1 MKNSDFSI
9 FSIISSADFF
19 SKFILLVLICSSIV
33 SWAFIIERIIA
44 FRKVQKTMH
53 KFDKNFWISNSLE
66 AVYRQSKLFDSNP
79 LSLIL
84 IQAMEEWKKS
94 ENISS
99 PVILTGAKERILNSM
114 NFIKSIEV
122 AKLEKY
128 LYVLALIGSKS
139 PFVGLMGTVWGIM
152 NSFQAIAISKNTSL
166 NIVAPGVAEA
176 LMVTAVGLLVA
187 IPALIFY
194 NFFFA
199 KTNQIDIEIDYF
211 IGRTYNLF
219 SKLLD
224 DKFSQNQF

>member
-9 FSIISSADFF
+9 FSIISSSDFF
-19 SKFILLVLICSSIV
+19 SKFILILLICSSIV
-33 SWAFIIERIIA
+33 SWAFVIERWIKL
-44 FRKVQKTMH
+44 RKVQKSIH
-53 KFDKNFWISNSLE
+53 QFDKNFWISNSLE
-66 AVYRQSKLFDSNP
+66 DSFRQSKLFDSNP

-94 ENISS
+94 DNISS
-99 PVILTGAKERILNSM
+99 AIMLSGAKERILNSM
-114 NFIKSIEV
+114 NYVKSLEM
-122 AKLEKY
+122 AKLDRN
-128 LYVLALIGSKS
+128 LYILALIGSKS

-176 LMVTAVGLLVA
+176 LMITAIGLWVA

-199 KTNQIDIEIDYF
+199 KISHIDVEMDYF
-211 IGRTYNLF
+211 IGRVYNLF

-224 DKFSQNQF
+224 DKFAQNQF

>member
-9 FSIISSADFF
+9 FSIISSSDFF
-19 SKFILLVLICSSIV
+19 SKFILILLICSSVV
-33 SWAFIIERIIA
+33 SWAFVIERWIK
-44 FRKVQKTMH
+44 FRKVQKAIH
-53 KFDKNFWISNSLE
+53 QFDKNFWISNSLE
-66 AVYRQSKLFDSNP
+66 DSYRQSKLFDSNP

-94 ENISS
+94 DNISS
-99 PVILTGAKERILNSM
+99 PIMLSGAKERILNSM
-114 NFIKSIEV
+114 NYVKSLEM
-122 AKLEKY
+122 AKLEQY
-128 LYVLALIGSKS
+128 LYILALIGSKS

-176 LMVTAVGLLVA
+176 LMITAIGLWVA

-199 KTNQIDIEIDYF
+199 KVSNIDIEMDYF
-211 IGRTYNLF
+211 IGRVYNLF

-224 DKFSQNQF
+224 DQFAQNQF